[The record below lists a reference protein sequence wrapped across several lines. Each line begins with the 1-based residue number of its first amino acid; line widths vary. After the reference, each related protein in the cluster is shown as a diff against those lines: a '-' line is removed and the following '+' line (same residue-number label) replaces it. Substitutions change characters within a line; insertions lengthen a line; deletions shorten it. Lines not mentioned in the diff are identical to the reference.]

1 MVLENN
7 EDYQHVGVSSSVTT
21 SQNNSIIDSDQCSML
36 EELTSMSQKLRRV
49 LLLVGVLESGMLVT
63 IMEVPPTVW
72 VKVMG
77 DGLFLKTREP
87 LRCLGMSFTS
97 FMSGKGITE
106 PEHI

>member
-1 MVLENN
+1 
-7 EDYQHVGVSSSVTT
+7 
-21 SQNNSIIDSDQCSML
+21 
-36 EELTSMSQKLRRV
+36 MSQKLRRV
-49 LLLVGVLESGMLVT
+49 LLLVGVLESGVLVT

-87 LRCLGMSFTS
+87 LRCRGMSFTS